1 MTSHVID
8 ASALVKYVLPEQES
22 AIVEHLVELHHGGVV
37 DLAAPE
43 YLLVECANVLWKHLQ
58 RNNVQIEDAVPSF
71 RVLKELGVHLVPNLD
86 LLDAALLFAQDHD
99 VAVYDALFCV
109 LADRENAPLITS
121 DAALVRRL
129 TGTGV
134 QAVSPSDWAGAG

>member
-8 ASALVKYVLPEQES
+8 TSALIKYVLPEQES
-22 AIVEHLVELHHGGVV
+22 GIVEHLVALHHAGVV

-58 RNNVQIEDAVPSF
+58 RNNVQIEDAVPSL
-71 RVLKELGVHLVPNLD
+71 RVLKELGNHLVPNLD
-86 LLDAALLFAQDHD
+86 LLDAVLLFAQDHG
-99 VAVYDALFCV
+99 VAVCDALFGV
-109 LADRENAPLITS
+109 LAARESALRITS

-129 TGTGV
+129 SGTGI
-134 QAVSPSDWAGAG
+134 QAVSPSDWPGPG